1 MGLMSAALIGTIIL
15 QAYWINWHIRLEE
28 DRFYKMAL
36 MGLNHVADKL
46 ENVEDIEETSLYR
59 DKFQSNHDDR
69 FYQRLNSG
77 SQVPT
82 TDDTKKIA
90 KQVNELEVVEKDALG
105 HRPGDSDC
113 DCTKCTKEKLEKLEQ
128 FKRRDLELEQRKML
142 RFYNP
147 QPIVERIK
155 LKHLDTFLKKEFAR
169 VGIDLEYNYGVYSN
183 EEKSFV
189 IRNNHYIVELEEEK
203 RPQVVTA
210 GFNNLW
216 NSKYRVELFPSTMTS
231 PGQLVVHFPA
241 KASLVL
247 SSIWKSLLSSILF
260 TGLTLFCFA
269 YTLRVIFQQKKISEM
284 KTDFINNMTHE
295 FKTPIATISLAAD
308 SITSPMI
315 SGNADKVRRFADIIK
330 QENKRMNS
338 QVEKVLQMALIDKRD
353 FDLNLMMIDVHN
365 VINQIISNGSL
376 RVEKK
381 GGTLKADLKAE
392 NPNIEGDLTHISNI
406 IHNLVDN
413 AYKYSKDIP
422 EISIHTRNVKE
433 GLEVIVEDKG
443 IGMSKEA
450 RKLIFDRFYRVH
462 TGDLHDVK
470 GFGLGLSYVKAIV
483 MAHKGEIEV
492 KSELGK
498 GSSFIL
504 YLPFKVEGVE

>member
-15 QAYWINWHIRLEE
+15 QAYWINWHITLEE
-28 DRFYKMAL
+28 NRFNDVTL
-36 MGLNHVADKL
+36 MSLNIVAAKL
-46 ENVEDIEETSLYR
+46 ENVEYEEETTLFIQPNR
-59 DKFQSNHDDR
+59 NDR
-69 FYQRLNSG
+69 FIAEISNNDGLLS
-77 SQVPT
+77 SETKT
-82 TDDTKKIA
+82 TSKNVMENGIA
-90 KQVNELEVVEKDALG
+90 EKDAFG
-105 HRPGDSDC
+105 HTEGDENCDC
-113 DCTKCTKEKLEKLEQ
+113 DKCTNEKIEQ
-128 FKRRDLELEQRKML
+128 FQRRKREWDQRQIMRL
-142 RFYNP
+142 IRP

-155 LKHLDTFLKKEFAR
+155 LKNLDTFLKREFSR
-169 VGIDLEYNYGVYSN
+169 VGIDLEYYYGVYSN

-189 IRNNHYIVELEEEK
+189 IRNNHYIVEA
-203 RPQVVTA
+203 A
-210 GFNNLW
+210 GAKVATEGPKESNTNLW
-216 NSKYRVELFPSTMTS
+216 NSKYNVELFSAENPS
-231 PGQLVVHFPA
+231 PGKLVVYFPA
-241 KASLVL
+241 KAGLVL
-247 SSIWKSLLSSILF
+247 RSIWKSLLSSILF

-353 FDLNLMMIDVHN
+353 FDLNIMLLDIHH
-365 VINQIISNGSL
+365 VINQIISNASL

-381 GGTLKADLKAE
+381 GGILKADLKAE
-392 NPNIEGDLTHISNI
+392 NPNIEGDLTHLSNI

-422 EISIHTRNVKE
+422 EISIHTRNVKD

-483 MAHKGEIEV
+483 MAHKGEINV

-504 YLPFKVEGVE
+504 YLPFKVEGND